1 MLLDHLR
8 DSPKEPI
15 RLPSP
20 ADETLARVCRA
31 MHADPS
37 DSRSLAELAAD
48 VSVSERT
55 LSRRFRSQLGM
66 TFPQW
71 RAQLRLFHALKM
83 LASGASVTVTA
94 HACGWSSTSAFIDVF
109 RRAFGVTPGAYGRE

>member
-1 MLLDHLR
+1 
-8 DSPKEPI
+8 
-15 RLPSP
+15 
-20 ADETLARVCRA
+20 
-31 MHADPS
+31 
-37 DSRSLAELAAD
+37 
-48 VSVSERT
+48 
-55 LSRRFRSQLGM
+55 M

-71 RAQLRLFHALKM
+71 RTQLRLFHALKM